1 MSIQER
7 EAAHQRALLAPF
19 VTIDDT
25 PAEETGLLCAEQI
38 GGLRSWAQMVGY
50 YDAPLPLKFWRV
62 EGGWLYASVG
72 TQFEIIARPNS
83 AHLLILHSH
92 LIVKV
97 ECYCICG
104 MHIERPAPA
113 ADCYFFPL
121 DALHFEMYTQL
132 RRTFYQIYG
141 VRSKSLPLWVVDE
154 LARTQMALI
163 AR

>member
-1 MSIQER
+1 MSIKER

-25 PAEETGLLCAEQI
+25 PAEETGLLGAEQI
-38 GGLRSWAQMVGY
+38 GGLRSWARMVGY
-50 YDAPLPLKFWRV
+50 YHAPLPLKFRRV

-72 TQFEIIARPNS
+72 TQFEIITRPHS

-92 LIVKV
+92 LIVNV

-104 MHIERPAPA
+104 MRHKRPAPP
-113 ADCYFFPL
+113 ADDYFFPL
-121 DALHFEMYTQL
+121 DALHFEMYTHL

-141 VRSKSLPLWVVDE
+141 VYSKSLPPWVVDE
-154 LARTQMALI
+154 LAHTQQALVL
-163 AR
+163 R